1 MIMAL
6 YPLRKY
12 YTGLSLAIV
21 YMNINVPHPASNS
34 YTIYSKSGCIYCT
47 KAKELLQNEK
57 PKLLYL
63 DCDKFLLENKE
74 EFLNQM
80 KNLIGR
86 EYRTFPMIFKN
97 GIFVGGY
104 TETKKAYEQS
114 KLVTYG
120 DF

>member
-1 MIMAL
+1 MAL

-21 YMNINVPHPASNS
+21 YMNMNFPHPASNS

-47 KAKELLQNEK
+47 KAKELLQNEHI
-57 PKLLYL
+57 PPLFVN
-63 DCDKFLLENKE
+63 CDKFLLENKE
-74 EFLNQM
+74 EFLNHM
-80 KNLIGR
+80 KPLIGR

-104 TETKKAYEQS
+104 TETKKAYDQNEII
-114 KLVTYG
+114 KYAIW
-120 DF
+120 

>member
-1 MIMAL
+1 MAL

-47 KAKELLQNEK
+47 KAKELLQNEHI
-57 PKLLYL
+57 PPLFVN
-63 DCDKFLLENKE
+63 CDKFLLENKE

-80 KNLIGR
+80 KPLIGR

>member
-1 MIMAL
+1 MVMAL
-6 YPLRKY
+6 YLLRKY

-21 YMNINVPHPASNS
+21 YMNMNIPHPANHS

-57 PKLLYL
+57 PKLLYV

-80 KNLIGR
+80 KKLIGR
-86 EYRTFPMIFKN
+86 EYKTFPMIFKN
-97 GIFVGGY
+97 GVFLGGY
-104 TETKKAYEQS
+104 METKKAYDQNEII
-114 KLVTYG
+114 KYAIW
-120 DF
+120 